1 MINNPYFQ
9 SSKFNIPSR
18 SFAWSPDSVDTDG
31 ASSLREV
38 TEVTETDNDEAIE
51 DGERLETLLTV
62 GAAVVTETAVRV
74 VPDPTPMGPPAPE
87 LDTPEDWRL
96 VPKVSFLRI
105 LLTLPETISLGDTF
119 PDTRLE
125 SEGAFD

>member
-1 MINNPYFQ
+1 MN
-9 SSKFNIPSR
+9 SPSR
-18 SFAWSPDSVDTDG
+18 SFAWSPDKVDTDG
-31 ASSLREV
+31 ASSLLEV
-38 TEVTETDNDEAIE
+38 TEVTETDKDEAIE
-51 DGERLETLLTV
+51 DGERLKTLLTV

-74 VPDPTPMGPPAPE
+74 VPVGPIPPRDPGPGLAPRE
-87 LDTPEDWRL
+87 APEDWRL

-105 LLTLPETISLGDTF
+105 LLTPPDTISLGDTF

>member
-1 MINNPYFQ
+1 ML
-9 SSKFNIPSR
+9 
-18 SFAWSPDSVDTDG
+18 D
-31 ASSLREV
+31 V
-38 TEVTETDNDEAIE
+38 TEVTETDIDEAIE

-74 VPDPTPMGPPAPE
+74 VPAGPIPPGLAPRE
-87 LDTPEDWRL
+87 APEDWRL

-105 LLTLPETISLGDTF
+105 LLTPPDTISLGDTF

>member
-1 MINNPYFQ
+1 M
-9 SSKFNIPSR
+9 
-18 SFAWSPDSVDTDG
+18 
-31 ASSLREV
+31 LEV
-38 TEVTETDNDEAIE
+38 TEVTETDIDEAIE

-62 GAAVVTETAVRV
+62 GAAVVTETAVKV
-74 VPDPTPMGPPAPE
+74 VPDPTPMGPPPGPE

-96 VPKVSFLRI
+96 VPKVSFFRI
-105 LLTLPETISLGDTF
+105 LLTLPDTISLGDTF

>member
-1 MINNPYFQ
+1 
-9 SSKFNIPSR
+9 
-18 SFAWSPDSVDTDG
+18 
-31 ASSLREV
+31 LLEV
-38 TEVTETDNDEAIE
+38 TEVTETDIEAIE
-51 DGERLETLLTV
+51 DGESEETLLTV

-74 VPDPTPMGPPAPE
+74 VPEPTPMPPPG
-87 LDTPEDWRL
+87 LDPPEDWRL

-105 LLTLPETISLGDTF
+105 LLTPPPDTISLGDTF

>member
-1 MINNPYFQ
+1 M
-9 SSKFNIPSR
+9 
-18 SFAWSPDSVDTDG
+18 
-31 ASSLREV
+31 LEV
-38 TEVTETDNDEAIE
+38 TEVTETDKDEAIE

-74 VPDPTPMGPPAPE
+74 VPDPTPMGPE
-87 LDTPEDWRL
+87 LDPPEDWRL

-105 LLTLPETISLGDTF
+105 LLTLPGTISLGDTF